1 MTRSVLLG
9 DLTKEALITHLVEV
23 EEQSASFI
31 EEFFPPSSPDRERS
45 KTRVKEY
52 ISKLEALVQRAH
64 LIKGQGTFPLVIIGS
79 RVEVEDLT
87 AKGKLVFQIISPNGE
102 LPGENGISPLSPV
115 GKALFLKS
123 IGEEVKVE
131 APGGTFHYRIT
142 AIYYPSTQAVE

>member
-9 DLTKEALITHLVEV
+9 DLKEALITHLVEV

-31 EEFFPPSSPDRERS
+31 EEFFPPSSPDREQS
-45 KTRVKEY
+45 QAMVKEY

-64 LIKGQGTFPLVIIGS
+64 LITDQGSFPLVIIGS

-87 AKGKLVFQIISPNGE
+87 AKGKVVFQIISPNGE

-115 GKALFLKS
+115 GSALFLKS
-123 IGEEVKVE
+123 IGDEVMVE
-131 APGGTFHYRIT
+131 APGGTFHYQIT
-142 AIYYPSTQAVE
+142 AIDYLIDTENNR